1 MTEFFIKAAQLL
13 LSLSI
18 LVTLHELG
26 HFVPAR
32 LFGIRVKKFYLFFDF
47 LFPLPNVW
55 NFSVFK
61 FKKGETEYG
70 LGWFPMGGYVQIDGM
85 IDESMD
91 TEAMKKP
98 PQPWEFRSK
107 PAWQRLIVMVGGVV
121 VNLILGFLIYSM
133 VLFTW
138 GKQRMPLENMTY
150 GVHVSEVLEPYG
162 FEDGDKIL
170 SVGDPNVKYFDQL
183 GMSVLINQQ
192 RQIEVERNGEH
203 LTVQLPDSV
212 EQAVLA
218 ARVRSLFYPRYPFA
232 VDSVLPGSEA
242 ERIGMMADD
251 RILRVG
257 GEDASWAYSGRKQIG
272 ENAGQAVSITVER
285 DGQEVELNANVSEE
299 GTLGFAMKPINDFM
313 EFDTVEY
320 SFLAS
325 IPAGFQETG
334 SKLSNYISSLRLL
347 FSKEGVS
354 QIGGFGA
361 IGNMFSPVWDWQSFW
376 SMTAF
381 LSLILAF
388 MNILPIPALDGGHVL
403 FLLVEM
409 VTGRKPGDK
418 FLEYAQTVGMV
429 ILLGLL
435 VLANGN
441 DIVRWVSGWFQ

>member
-1 MTEFFIKAAQLL
+1 MTDFLIKAAQLL

-55 NFSVFK
+55 NFSIFK

-107 PAWQRLIVMVGGVV
+107 LAWQRLIVMVGGVV

-133 VLFTW
+133 VLYAW
-138 GKQRMPLENMTY
+138 GKQRVPLENMTY
-150 GVHVSEVLEPYG
+150 GVHVHEVLHPYG
-162 FEDGDKIL
+162 LQDGDKIL
-170 SVGDPNVKYFDQL
+170 SVGDTSVRYFDQL

-192 RQIEVERNGEH
+192 REITIERNGQQQII
-203 LTVQLPDSV
+203 QLPDSI
-212 EQAVLA
+212 EQVVLA
-218 ARVRSLFYPRYPFA
+218 SGARGLFGERIPFV
-232 VDSVLPGSEA
+232 VDSIIKDSPA
-242 ERIGMMADD
+242 EKAGLAAGDTILKVGDTDAYWVHAGRQALKDHADST
-251 RILRVG
+251 IALVVG
-257 GEDASWAYSGRKQIG
+257 R
-272 ENAGQAVSITVER
+272 NGQ
-285 DGQEVELNANVSEE
+285 DVELQVSVTEQ
-299 GTLGFAMKPINDFM
+299 GTLGFGYKGVSDFL
-313 EFDTVEY
+313 ETETFKYTFWE
-320 SFLAS
+320 S
-325 IPAGFQETG
+325 IPAGFRETG
-334 SKLSNYISSLRLL
+334 QKLGGYISSLRLL

-361 IGNMFSPVWDWQSFW
+361 IGGMFPSVWDWHSFW
-376 SMTAF
+376 TMTAF

-409 VTGRKPGDK
+409 VTGRKPGDR
-418 FLEYAQTVGMV
+418 FLEIAQTIGMI
-429 ILLGLL
+429 ILLALL

-441 DIVRWVSGWFQ
+441 DIVKWVSTWFE